1 MANMHRKMIGRM
13 MRGGR
18 GAPADGA
25 AACPTPCR
33 GTSSSM
39 NSMAMIMMVRVS

>member
-18 GAPADGA
+18 GSPADGA
-25 AACPTPCR
+25 AACR